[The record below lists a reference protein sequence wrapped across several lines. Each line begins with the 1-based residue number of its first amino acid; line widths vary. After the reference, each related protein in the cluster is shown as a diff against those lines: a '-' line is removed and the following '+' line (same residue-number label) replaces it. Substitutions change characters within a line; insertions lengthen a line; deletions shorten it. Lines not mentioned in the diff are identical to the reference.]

1 MSRARAWLWLA
12 CLGAW
17 AATVPALAGD
27 GGQGWIGKIV
37 PPYPDGVVDIGGS
50 CIGDPAAGPAA
61 LCDHSIAVLHDPQ
74 SGLRTIL
81 ALAQVPHFGKQ
92 PLWRIADALE
102 PAELDDAGIEVAT
115 ATCQSQGHDDAALV
129 ALVRPTD
136 RAWWAPLRAWRFD
149 IAAGQLQPVAAAD
162 VRCRNEGFG
171 YDG

>member
-1 MSRARAWLWLA
+1 MLPA
-12 CLGAW
+12 
-17 AATVPALAGD
+17 ALAGD
-27 GGQGWIGKIV
+27 GGRGWVGKIV
-37 PPYPDGVVDIGGS
+37 PPYPDGVVETAGS
-50 CIGDPAAGPAA
+50 CIGDPAAAPAA
-61 LCDHSIAVLHDPQ
+61 LCDHAIAVLHDPQ

-81 ALAQVPHFGKQ
+81 ALTQAPHFGKQ

-102 PAELDDAGIEVAT
+102 PGELDDRGVEVAT
-115 ATCQSQGHDDAALV
+115 ATCRLRGRDDAALV
-129 ALVRPTD
+129 ALVRPTE

>member
-1 MSRARAWLWLA
+1 MIRARAWPVLA

-17 AATVPALAGD
+17 AATAPALAGD

-37 PPYPDGVVDIGGS
+37 PPYPDGVVDMGGS
-50 CIGDPAAGPAA
+50 CIGDPAAAPAA
-61 LCDHSIAVLHDPQ
+61 ICDHSIVVLHDPQ

-81 ALAQVPHFGKQ
+81 ALTQVPHFGTQ

-102 PAELDDAGIEVAT
+102 PAELDDRGIEVAM
-115 ATCQSQGHDDAALV
+115 ATCQSRGRDDTTLV
-129 ALVRPTD
+129 ALVRPAE
-136 RAWWAPLRAWRFD
+136 REWLAPLRAWRFD
-149 IAAGQLQPVAAAD
+149 AGAGTLTPVAAAG